1 MRQLIG
7 RWIRMACR
15 RILYVVL
22 GLRIPAARIRADDM
36 LRLHQQAADRVRAAL
51 IEADSEALRRFDDG
65 ERFWPDAREQKTL
78 FDPEQLAREQPE
90 SLIDALHDWAFA
102 QVSDFSVAD
111 AVMQGLKLDASKL
124 TRDLQTR
131 VGIALRKLGCEKVER
146 RNGMVR
152 YWYKPPVRNEDWT
165 K

>member
-51 IEADSEALRRFDDG
+51 IEAD
-65 ERFWPDAREQKTL
+65 
-78 FDPEQLAREQPE
+78 
-90 SLIDALHDWAFA
+90 
-102 QVSDFSVAD
+102 
-111 AVMQGLKLDASKL
+111 
-124 TRDLQTR
+124 
-131 VGIALRKLGCEKVER
+131 
-146 RNGMVR
+146 
-152 YWYKPPVRNEDWT
+152 YWT